1 MGNNTR
7 YDPEHQRREVER
19 DRKER
24 AEAQQK
30 AELKAALLTALVTGP
45 DAAFLVQRAAGHDL
59 VRFRL
64 LHPDV
69 RFVSSTGEPAD
80 RIVEVPVEVPSA
92 ESFDPH
98 EVGNAELLRIVRTR
112 LWEETRILQAERLT
126 LIRLLS
132 DLTARL
138 GSMAGT
144 KGGEPPEGTGLPWRV
159 SDPR

>member
-7 YDPEHQRREVER
+7 YDPEHQRREAER

-69 RFVSSTGEPAD
+69 RFVSSSGETAD
-80 RIVEVPVEVPSA
+80 RIVEVPVEVAKA
-92 ESFDPH
+92 EPLGPH
-98 EVGNAELLRIVRTR
+98 EVGSAELLRIVRSR
-112 LWEETRILQAERLT
+112 LWEETHISAL
-126 LIRLLS
+126 
-132 DLTARL
+132 
-138 GSMAGT
+138 
-144 KGGEPPEGTGLPWRV
+144 
-159 SDPR
+159 